1 MITLPSWENS
11 SPAPMPKMES
21 AIAEAGLV
29 QLDVDR
35 AEQDDRRQQEREQS
49 GLGDALGSYSRAS
62 LGPTIA
68 ATNMVTDIGNRRLP
82 VSKASKPSTT
92 CR

>member
-1 MITLPSWENS
+1 
-11 SPAPMPKMES
+11 MPKMES
-21 AIAEAGLV
+21 AIAKPASFSSTSIVLNRTI
-29 QLDVDR
+29 DASR
-35 AEQDDRRQQEREQS
+35 SASSPAWATR
-49 GLGDALGSYSRAS
+49 LGAIPAAS